1 MASVIT
7 PIIYV
12 LTFIAVVIVVQ
23 VIAGFVFSRRDR
35 EQRVNRRL
43 TMLGQG
49 MSREEVYTSLVRKGT
64 AQQTLTSDVRLTR
77 LWDDVALYCGQA
89 GLTWTPLQVLGI
101 VAAAAAVLWL
111 VALSLA
117 SSGGG
122 ASLVLN
128 GAVSLVGAVS
138 LAALGVWMWVTR
150 LRNRRLKQIEEQ
162 LPLALDIINRAIR
175 AGHPVISSVQLAS
188 DELGDPLGSEFGI
201 IVDET
206 TYGMD
211 FREALANFAHRT
223 GSPDGHFFAVS
234 VAIQSDTG
242 GNLAEIL
249 QGLASVIRGRTT
261 LGKRVRSLAS
271 EGRASAVLLSVLPV
285 AMVFVQMLINPT
297 VYSSKFGD
305 PIFWPVVAI
314 TALVYLGGW
323 MMVHRIIN
331 FKY

>member
-1 MASVIT
+1 MAAIVT

-12 LTFIAVVIVVQ
+12 LTFIAVVILVQ
-23 VIAGFVFSRRDR
+23 VVAGFVFSRRDR

-49 MSREEVYTSLVRKGT
+49 MSREEVYASLVRKG
-64 AQQTLTSDVRLTR
+64 ASGSRPDDVRLSR
-77 LWDDVALYCGQA
+77 IYDNMVLYCSQA
-89 GLTWTPLQVLGI
+89 GLSWTPIQVIGI
-101 VAAAAAVLWL
+101 VAAVAAVLWL

-117 SSGGG
+117 SSGSGV
-122 ASLVLN
+122 SLLLN
-128 GAVSLVGAVS
+128 GTVSLVGAIS
-138 LAALGVWMWVTR
+138 LAALAVWMWVTR
-150 LRNRRLKQIEEQ
+150 LRNGRLKQIEEQ

-188 DELGDPLGSEFGI
+188 DELSDPLGSEFGI

-211 FREALANFAHRT
+211 FREALSNFANRT
-223 GSPDGHFFAVS
+223 GSPDGHYFAVS

-271 EGRASAVLLSVLPV
+271 EGRASAVLLSILPV

-297 VYSSKFGD
+297 VYSSKFSD
-305 PIFWPVVAI
+305 PIFWPVVAL
-314 TALVYLGGW
+314 TAMVYLAGW